1 MRLRDAA
8 EAVALYRGEEPERR
22 QLRDRFE
29 PVVSNYKHF
38 VNKTMVFTGWN
49 LSMSHIIIPLPW
61 MLQVPR
67 LFAGQIQLGA
77 VTQSVAAFGA
87 IQDALSFFRNS
98 YDVFAGYRAS
108 IIRLHGLVT
117 ANEQSR
123 ALPKLDI
130 EASPAVVLDDIEVRN
145 PAGDHLIDALNL
157 QLNPGDAMII
167 TGKSGTG
174 KSTLL
179 RSLAQLWP
187 YTSGTMGCP
196 PGEHETMFLSQ
207 LPYVPLGDLRAV
219 VSYPRQPGDIPDET
233 LQAALLA
240 VALPNYTDRLS
251 EVQDWAKVLSP
262 GEQQRIAFARILLS
276 KPKAVF
282 LDEATSA
289 LDEPLEFMIY
299 SLVRREL
306 PDTMFVSV
314 THRSTVNRHHAPHA
328 RDRPRPDLIGL
339 RGFTLAQLGFSRLLR
354 RWRLARLRRRV
365 RRTPPPPTPPRS
377 AGAEPA
383 GRRTCPLRSRCD

>member
-1 MRLRDAA
+1 MFWSVFVYVAFATVIAFWLGRPLIRLSFNNEKFNAAFRYALVRLRDAA
-8 EAVALYRGEEPERR
+8 EAVSLYRGEEPERR
-22 QLRDRFE
+22 QLHERFE

-61 MLQVPR
+61 MLQAPR
-67 LFAGQIQLGA
+67 MFTGQIQLGA

-123 ALPKLDI
+123 ALPKLDV

-157 QLNPGDAMII
+157 QLDPGDAMII
-167 TGKSGTG
+167 TGKSGSG

-187 YTSGTMGCP
+187 YTSGSMGCP

-219 VSYPRQPGDIPDET
+219 VSYPRQAGDIPDET

-240 VALPNYTDRLS
+240 VALPKHTDRLS

-262 GEQQRIAFARILLS
+262 GEQQRIAFARILLT

-314 THRSTVNRHHAPHA
+314 THRSTVNRHHGKHMELLGDGRWQFGDVEGALAP
-328 RDRPRPDLIGL
+328 
-339 RGFTLAQLGFSRLLR
+339 
-354 RWRLARLRRRV
+354 V
-365 RRTPPPPTPPRS
+365 
-377 AGAEPA
+377 
-383 GRRTCPLRSRCD
+383 

>member
-1 MRLRDAA
+1 MKNRSGVSCAT
-8 EAVALYRGEEPERR
+8 GS
-22 QLRDRFE
+22 E

-61 MLQVPR
+61 MLQAPR
-67 LFAGQIQLGA
+67 MFAGQIQLGA
-77 VTQSVAAFGA
+77 VIQSVAAFGA

-123 ALPKLDI
+123 ELPKLDI
-130 EASPAVVLDDIEVRN
+130 ETSPAVVFDDIEVRN
-145 PAGDHLIDALNL
+145 PAGDQLIDALNL

-167 TGKSGTG
+167 TGESGTG

-196 PGEHETMFLSQ
+196 IGEHETMFLSQ

-219 VSYPRQPGDIPDET
+219 VSYPSQPGEIPDET

-240 VALPNYTDRLS
+240 VALPKYTERLC
-251 EVQDWAKVLSP
+251 EEQDWAKVLSP
-262 GEQQRIAFARILLS
+262 GEQQRIAFARILLT

-306 PDTMFVSV
+306 PDTIFVSV
-314 THRSTVNRHHAPHA
+314 THRSTVNRHHGK
-328 RDRPRPDLIGL
+328 RLEL
-339 RGFTLAQLGFSRLLR
+339 LGDG
-354 RWRLARLRRRV
+354 RWQFGDVEGAL
-365 RRTPPPPTPPRS
+365 TPV
-377 AGAEPA
+377 
-383 GRRTCPLRSRCD
+383 